1 MEILT
6 YISTATGAADRG
18 KDIGEV
24 FSREIREATESYH
37 AFFELR
43 GLSPERVRHIADQS
57 LAALEA
63 WCPRLATELI
73 ATAEAAGV
81 AVWRLA
87 ALNARTEVLAA
98 VAPDTEGE
106 CSTMIYAPAGA
117 VPQTM
122 QTWDWHAALCPS
134 GLVLELVP
142 GDAQA
147 DGAAPNDPGLV
158 GRVRLFTELGVLGK
172 IGVNDAGLG
181 VHFNILHHVSNHPD
195 GGVPVHAVARRI
207 LEEARTVA
215 EAEAIARSAS
225 VSASTVITVATAAGP
240 EPRAASLELSP
251 AGVAIVAPTEAG
263 WLLHTNHFLDPGLI
277 PGEATLDAS
286 TTYSRIDHLAQQ
298 VPALADL
305 PVRER
310 ARAFAGPSGA
320 GAPVCFTPNPADPP
334 HEQWTTLLTIA
345 LDLEAGQL
353 EYAAGSPAL
362 LADEGATKF

>member
-6 YISTATGAADRG
+6 HISTATGAAERG
-18 KDIGEV
+18 KEIGEA
-24 FSREIREATESYH
+24 FAREIREATDKYH

-43 GLSPERVRHIADQS
+43 GLSPERVRHIADRS
-57 LAALEA
+57 LAALA
-63 WCPRLATELI
+63 DWCPRLATELV

-106 CSTMIYAPAGA
+106 CSTMIYAPPGA

-134 GLVLELVP
+134 GLVLEFVP
-142 GDAQA
+142 GDAGA
-147 DGAAPNDPGLV
+147 ESAAPSGPGLV
-158 GRVRLFTELGVLGK
+158 GRVRLFTEFGVLGK

-195 GGVPVHAVARRI
+195 GGVPVHAIARRI

-215 EAEAIARSAS
+215 EADAIARSAS
-225 VSASTVITVATAAGP
+225 VSASTVITVAAAAGP
-240 EPRAASLELSP
+240 EPRTASLELSP
-251 AGVAIVAPTEAG
+251 AGVAVIAPSEAG
-263 WLLHTNHFLDPGLI
+263 WLLHTNHFLDPELI
-277 PGEATLDAS
+277 AGEATLDAS

-298 VPALADL
+298 IPTLADL

-310 ARAFAGPSGA
+310 AGAFAGPAGA

-345 LDLEAGQL
+345 LDLEAGRL
-353 EYAAGSPAL
+353 DYVAGSPSL
-362 LADEGATKF
+362 LADEGSTRF